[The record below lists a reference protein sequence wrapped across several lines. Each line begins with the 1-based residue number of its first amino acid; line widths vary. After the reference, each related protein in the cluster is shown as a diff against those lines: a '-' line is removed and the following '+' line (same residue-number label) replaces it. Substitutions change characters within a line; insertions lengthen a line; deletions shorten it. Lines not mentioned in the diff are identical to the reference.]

1 MAESDRTQVSL
12 GRKHI
17 LFDEGDLKGMDK
29 IPQFTELLKK
39 LNEELA
45 QGHTNI
51 KLSKEDFE
59 LFSKGVNLY
68 NEDLQSSIES
78 LTTSLSEMTKGFNA
92 TREAKSS
99 LKGLVDIATKL
110 NELTFK
116 EGGANLKEYIN
127 IVESAG
133 LKLSKLKQAEAS
145 ILKEYGGD
153 RGTAMDRLASE
164 AQSIDFRTRIIAQR
178 KLAIIKGDPGAD
190 HSDAVQKAEE
200 LYGQAQYEKEAK
212 ELGMKQTIGASS
224 LVGGLAGILGKIPG
238 LEGESEK
245 LRTKLHLVQ
254 EEAGKTEMSFAEA
267 QKATLGILKSL
278 DLSVVFLT
286 LGAIAAKQIWSAF
299 QKVSEAAVNFK
310 REVGGTLWS
319 AEWSATF
326 NKGLVTGVNWLE
338 TATGLA
344 KDLGMNLNLGGK
356 NNLFSDQSIADVA
369 QAKLMMGLS
378 ADEANN
384 LAIRSKLAGQSAGT
398 WRDNMAAGAN
408 ESNRAHKSI
417 ISLGAVQRELLS
429 VSDATALSY
438 GNDAKNLAAAAVAAK
453 DLGMSLNEMEGVSK
467 NLMNFE
473 SSISAEMEAQLMT
486 GRHLNL
492 EKAREDALNN
502 NLKGVADDILAQGV
516 KAADFTHMNYL
527 QQESLAKAVGM
538 TRDQLAK
545 SLILRQLNNG
555 VSAEALAAATNMKKE
570 DLEAMKA
577 TEMWHEAVQ
586 KLAQS
591 FAPILEQ
598 VSNIL
603 RILAKGLAWFTSSA
617 WGKGIGILVGGLAS
631 VLFVGRAVVG
641 IIAAIA
647 KGIGGLATAGKAGG
661 FGGVVKKL
669 FRVGGAGKAAAAA
682 SVADKVKNLEGGIP
696 KNKAMTRGAGAGIVG
711 FFKAFATAGPTILLG
726 AAYIAGIVAILGGG
740 VAAAISLVA
749 LSLKL
754 FAWSMKSLASVEWK
768 KLSGVGSILGGL
780 ALGIGALVL
789 GSFGGIGLVTAA
801 VGLMAL
807 AVPLAII
814 ARSSRAGDTFV
825 KLAAGVT
832 TLKSALKDFPLKEF
846 KGVGSILGGL
856 ALGIG
861 ALVLGSFGG
870 IGLVTAAVGLMA
882 LAVPLAIIARSSRAG
897 DTFVKLAAGVTT
909 LKSALKDFPLKEFKG
924 VGSILGGLAL
934 GIGALVLGSFGGI
947 GLVTAAVGLM
957 ALAVPLAII
966 ARSSRAGDT

>member
-1 MAESDRTQVSL
+1 VP
-12 GRKHI
+12 H
-17 LFDEGDLKGMDK
+17 
-29 IPQFTELLKK
+29 
-39 LNEELA
+39 
-45 QGHTNI
+45 
-51 KLSKEDFE
+51 
-59 LFSKGVNLY
+59 
-68 NEDLQSSIES
+68 
-78 LTTSLSEMTKGFNA
+78 
-92 TREAKSS
+92 
-99 LKGLVDIATKL
+99 
-110 NELTFK
+110 
-116 EGGANLKEYIN
+116 
-127 IVESAG
+127 
-133 LKLSKLKQAEAS
+133 
-145 ILKEYGGD
+145 
-153 RGTAMDRLASE
+153 
-164 AQSIDFRTRIIAQR
+164 
-178 KLAIIKGDPGAD
+178 
-190 HSDAVQKAEE
+190 HSDAVQDAEE

-212 ELGMKQTIGASS
+212 ELGIRKTIGASS

-245 LRTKLHLVQ
+245 LKTKLHLVQ
-254 EEAGKTEMSFAEA
+254 EEAGKTEMSFAA
-267 QKATLGILKSL
+267 SQRDTLGILKSL
-278 DLSVVFLT
+278 DPSIVLLT
-286 LGAIAAKQIWSAF
+286 LGAVAAKQIWSAF

-326 NKGLVTGVNWLE
+326 NKGLVTGINWLE

-384 LAIRSKLAGQSAGT
+384 LAIRSKMAGQSAGT

-570 DLEAMKA
+570 DLEAMQA

-603 RILAKGLAWFTSSA
+603 RLLAKGLAWFTSGWIGPTIGGTLLLVTTFKSLISLVGTFVGKVKDIGKTIKGVA
-617 WGKGIGILVGGLAS
+617 KGDFSDVKKAFTEGVEKNASKNIGEEIKQDIREKGKDEIGDAVKNIGKNGTEKAMEAGQKAAEMGKDMNAGTGKGIA
-631 VLFVGRAVVG
+631 
-641 IIAAIA
+641 
-647 KGIGGLATAGKAGG
+647 
-661 FGGVVKKL
+661 
-669 FRVGGAGKAAAAA
+669 
-682 SVADKVKNLEGGIP
+682 
-696 KNKAMTRGAGAGIVG
+696 G
-711 FFKAFATAGPTILLG
+711 FFKAFAQAGPYILTG
-726 AAYIAGIVAILGGG
+726 AAYLAGAIAILGGG

-768 KLSGVGSILGGL
+768 RLVGVGPIIKDL
-780 ALGIGALVL
+780 ALGVGALVL

-846 KGVGSILGGL
+846 KEV
-856 ALGIG
+856 AKIG
-861 ALVLGSFGG
+861 AGKGG
-870 IGLVTAAVGLMA
+870 NGITVNSIGKSEQA
-882 LAVPLAIIARSSRAG
+882 LTS
-897 DTFVKLAAGVTT
+897 
-909 LKSALKDFPLKEFKG
+909 KEFNKTVDQATSRIVKAIEKATPSWNWLEFDESYREYV
-924 VGSILGGLAL
+924 VG
-934 GIGALVLGSFGGI
+934 
-947 GLVTAAVGLM
+947 TN
-957 ALAVPLAII
+957 
-966 ARSSRAGDT
+966 